1 MEELL
6 DKIAEKILHLD
17 EASLSG
23 LWQKYKDRMDRFEP
37 TKEWEKA
44 VVIFFIINSVRV
56 KNHLFN
62 QQLRQTRQP
71 APDPPPAPFPPK
83 KPDLKL
89 VK

>member
-1 MEELL
+1 MEEML
-6 DKIAEKILHLD
+6 DRIAEKILHLD

-23 LWQKYKDRMDRFEP
+23 LWQKYKDRMERFEP

-44 VVIFFIINSVRV
+44 VIIFFVINSVRV

-62 QQLRQTRQP
+62 QQLLRTRQTSD
-71 APDPPPAPFPPK
+71 APQTSFPPK

>member
-23 LWQKYKDRMDRFEP
+23 LWQKYKDRMERFEP

-44 VVIFFIINSVRV
+44 VIIFFIINAVRA
-56 KNHLFN
+56 KNHIFN
-62 QQLRQTRQP
+62 EQIMRQREVT
-71 APDPPPAPFPPK
+71 PDKKPK
-83 KPDLKL
+83 GKPDLHL

>member
-1 MEELL
+1 MEEML
-6 DKIAEKILHLD
+6 DKIAEKVLHLD

-23 LWQKYKDRMDRFEP
+23 LWQKYKDRMERFEP

-44 VVIFFIINSVRV
+44 VIIFFVINSVRV

-62 QQLRQTRQP
+62 QQLLRTRQT
-71 APDPPPAPFPPK
+71 PDPPQTPFPPK

>member
-1 MEELL
+1 MEEML
-6 DKIAEKILHLD
+6 DRIAEKILHLD

-23 LWQKYKDRMDRFEP
+23 LWQKYKDRMERFEP

-44 VVIFFIINSVRV
+44 VIIFFVINSVRV

-62 QQLRQTRQP
+62 QQLLQTRQTSDSP
-71 APDPPPAPFPPK
+71 QTPFPPK

>member
-23 LWQKYKDRMDRFEP
+23 LWQKYKDRMERFEP

-44 VVIFFIINSVRV
+44 VVVFFIINSVRV

-62 QQLRQTRQP
+62 QHLLQTKQGADSP
-71 APDPPPAPFPPK
+71 PGPPPAK
-83 KPDLKL
+83 RPDLKL

>member
-1 MEELL
+1 MENML

-23 LWQKYKDRMDRFEP
+23 LWRKYKDRMERFEP
-37 TKEWEKA
+37 TQEGERS
-44 VVIFFIINSVRV
+44 VIIFFIINSVRV

-62 QQLRQTRQP
+62 KQFLQSRRTEP
-71 APDPPPAPFPPK
+71 ASPPK